1 MYYFKRLWLFCFLN
15 FFYLSFSQ
23 DNLWERSYEGKHTEF
38 LYDAHPIADYGFML
52 AGSSISDSNENKT
65 DANNGGL
72 DYSLPKINEKATP
85 EWQKNIVS
93 NTEQVSQSVNPS
105 GVPGCSIW
113 KKQAT
118 SKSISNVKDVK
129 NNIRLNFN
137 EAISISKDEQ
147 LLVSKSKLK
156 SNFTLF
162 VVFKS
167 NEKQEKDI
175 LRYKVGREELI
186 ITNKQTQSTNGL
198 EYSKYDAKSGV
209 ILEYSANL
217 NGVKNA
223 NICSLFFG
231 NQSDKNN
238 DNSQNHEQ
246 KTAIFEFIFYPRILT
261 ETEKLKIESYL
272 SIKYGVSLVGEKNYL
287 SASNTKIWNFNDNKS
302 FNKNVT
308 GIAKDEKS
316 DLFQKQFLNS
326 SHNDIHIGFSSLDS
340 ISKFKRENLD
350 NETFLVWGNNNE
362 NIVFQKDESDKEN
375 PIKKI
380 KRVWKI
386 QKNQVNDKNE
396 INTFLIVNDSLFS
409 SLEKKENGD
418 TDIWLSVSSSS
429 SDLFDYVNANYYR
442 GEKTLEAKIIFKNI
456 VWDKDKSGSD
466 SFTFI
471 KAPDLFMNYELIE
484 QDCNLS
490 QNGRVKIKVIGG
502 VLPFVL
508 NIQHNGVVT
517 SLDKNSREFEIETPT
532 SGDYHLTLIDSKK
545 QSISQIVKT
554 NLFDS
559 FEGLLASEWFLN
571 EEAEVEIVPNI
582 NSKNA
587 KATYS
592 YQWEKD
598 NTVISNERTLKI
610 NQSGDYILN
619 IKNDKGCEKEFPF
632 KVLKKN
638 SNTNDVIV
646 YPNPVASNEEFK
658 IKLDLEN
665 PSSVDIKI
673 YTINGVL
680 LKHDK
685 MENIVNSEYF
695 NKLQTSGSYLIVI
708 TTNNQSITS
717 KLIVK

>member
-1 MYYFKRLWLFCFLN
+1 MKKLSTLIIISFLFHLQYIVAQN
-15 FFYLSFSQ
+15 
-23 DNLWERSYEGKHTEF
+23 
-38 LYDAHPIADYGFML
+38 P
-52 AGSSISDSNENKT
+52 
-65 DANNGGL
+65 AN
-72 DYSLPKINEKATP
+72 
-85 EWQKNIVS
+85 VS
-93 NTEQVSQSVNPS
+93 
-105 GVPGCSIW
+105 GCSIW
-113 KKQAT
+113 KKQT
-118 SKSISNVKDVK
+118 TNKISLDKKETNLVDF
-129 NNIRLNFN
+129 LNFN
-137 EAISISKDEQ
+137 EGISFSKDEQ
-147 LLVSKSKLK
+147 LIVSKSKLK
-156 SNFTLF
+156 SSFTLF

-167 NEKQEKDI
+167 NEDKEKDI
-175 LRYKVGREELI
+175 VKYKVGREELK

-198 EYSKYDAKSGV
+198 EYSKYDSKSGV

-223 NICSLFFG
+223 NICSLFFE
-231 NQSDKNN
+231 DKSNN
-238 DNSQNHEQ
+238 DNDSSQNQEQ
-246 KTAIFEFIFYPRILT
+246 NTTIFEFIFYPRILT

-287 SASNTKIWNFNDNKS
+287 SASNTKIWNFNENKS
-302 FNKNVT
+302 FNTNVT
-308 GIAKDEKS
+308 GIGNNENS
-316 DLFQKQFLNS
+316 DLFQKQSLNS
-326 SHNDIHIGFSSLDS
+326 SAKDIHIGFGTLDS
-340 ISKFKRENLD
+340 ISKLNRENIE
-350 NETFLVWGNNNE
+350 NETFLVWGNNNG
-362 NIVFQKDESDKEN
+362 NVIFKKDESDKES

-380 KRVWKI
+380 NLVWKI
-386 QKNQVNDKNE
+386 QKTQVNDKNE
-396 INTFLIVNDSLFS
+396 INTFLIVKDSLFS
-409 SLEKKENGD
+409 SQQKGEKED
-418 TDIWLSVSSSS
+418 TNIWLAVSSNS
-429 SDLFDYVNANYYR
+429 SDVFDYVNANYFR
-442 GEKTLEAKIIFKNI
+442 GEIIQEGQIVFKNI

-471 KAPDLFMNYELIE
+471 KAPDLFLNYELIE
-484 QDCNLS
+484 QNCNLS
-490 QNGRVKIKVIGG
+490 QNGRVKLKVTGG

-545 QSISQIVKT
+545 QSFSQIVKT
-554 NLFDS
+554 SLLDS

-571 EEAEVEIVPNI
+571 EDSEVEIVPNI

-587 KATYS
+587 TTNYS
-592 YQWEKD
+592 YQWKQDDKIISKEK
-598 NTVISNERTLKI
+598 TLKI

-619 IKNDKGCEKEFPF
+619 IKNDKGCEKDFPF
-632 KVLKKN
+632 KVLKNN

-685 MENIVNSEYF
+685 MDNIVNSEYS